1 VVNPPGPAGGGRTCA
16 GRARAA
22 SGRRVN
28 LFLVFIGV
36 ALVISALI
44 SGAPIVFDRDSL
56 DEIMLRAVIVVVS
69 GLLGLAFLLEGVA
82 GWLYELV
89 G

>member
-1 VVNPPGPAGGGRTCA
+1 
-16 GRARAA
+16 
-22 SGRRVN
+22 VN

-82 GWLYELV
+82 GWLYRLV
-89 G
+89 D